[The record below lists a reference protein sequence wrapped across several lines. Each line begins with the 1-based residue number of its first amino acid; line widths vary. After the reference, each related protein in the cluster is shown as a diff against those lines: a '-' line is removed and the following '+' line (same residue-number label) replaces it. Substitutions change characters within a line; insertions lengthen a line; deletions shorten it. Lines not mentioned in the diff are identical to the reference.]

1 MITRLFANNYRAL
14 VAFEINFE
22 AMSVFCGV
30 NGAGK
35 SSVFDAIKFIRDLAT
50 GNCFLGG
57 QKDNRGRII
66 SQLEFTS
73 WIDNTTQE
81 FELDLEEGGYR
92 FRYLIHLQQIETHE
106 PRIIKEAVFCNNKE
120 LYTRDLDG
128 VHFDKGRAGF
138 PLDWRQAALASIQ
151 PVPERREIELLQKAF
166 ANILVLRPNI
176 QGIEYESTAESR
188 ILNID
193 LSNLTSWYRY
203 LAHDQECTDV
213 LRRSL
218 KSIWTD
224 LKSLALDDAGM
235 SFKVLKL
242 RFEETDL
249 RFDQLSDGE
258 KMLIGLYAIH
268 AALSLNKIST
278 VLIDEP
284 DNFISLQELQPWLLS
299 MSELIDESHQI
310 IIISHNAEIIDSNSS
325 NGFFFWRDN
334 HGSPVRCGLLDIP
347 KGLTAREAL
356 TRGWFTP
363 GGGKE
368 ADNG

>member
-14 VAFEINFE
+14 VAFEMKFD
-22 AMSVFCGV
+22 AMGVFCGI

-57 QKDNRGRII
+57 QEDSRRRII
-66 SQLEFTS
+66 SRLEFTS
-73 WIDNTTQE
+73 WIDSTTQE
-81 FELDLEEGGYR
+81 FEIEIEEDGR
-92 FRYLIHLQQIETHE
+92 QFRYLIHLEQLEQLE
-106 PRIIKEAVFCNNKE
+106 PRIIKEAVFCDGRE
-120 LYTRDLDG
+120 LYTRDKEG
-128 VHFDKGRAGF
+128 VHFDKGRFGF

-176 QGIEYESTAESR
+176 QGIEYESAAESR
-188 ILNID
+188 VLNID
-193 LSNLTSWYRY
+193 LGNLTSWYRY
-203 LAHDQECTDV
+203 LAHDQECTDI
-213 LRRSL
+213 LRESL
-218 KSIWTD
+218 KNIWTD

-235 SFKVLKL
+235 SFKALKL
-242 RFEETDL
+242 RFEEADL
-249 RFDQLSDGE
+249 RFDRLSDGE
-258 KMLIGLYAIH
+258 KMLVGLYTIH
-268 AALSLNKIST
+268 AALKLNKIST

-299 MSELIDESHQI
+299 MSELIDESRQI
-310 IIISHNAEIIDSNSS
+310 LVISHNAEIIDSNPS
-325 NGFFFWRDN
+325 NGFLFWRDN
-334 HGSPVRCGLLDIP
+334 HGSPVRYGLLDIP

-356 TRGWFTP
+356 TRGWVTP
-363 GGGKE
+363 GGNKD